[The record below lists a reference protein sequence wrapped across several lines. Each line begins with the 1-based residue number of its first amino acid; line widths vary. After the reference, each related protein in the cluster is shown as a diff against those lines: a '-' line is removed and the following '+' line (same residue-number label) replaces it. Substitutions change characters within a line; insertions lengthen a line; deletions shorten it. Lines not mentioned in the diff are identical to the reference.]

1 MALKDDLHGKLD
13 SLTAAERK
21 VATALLADYPFA
33 GLMTVV
39 ELAERSNVS
48 SQSILRLVAK
58 LDFHGYGDFQ
68 RALIS
73 EIKNGYKSPVTL
85 RESVSPPLCSSPSL
99 AEITDVTVRSIHET
113 VATMSEA
120 QFVTICEMIADTK
133 RSVFLIGGRM
143 SHTLATFLFR
153 HLRQIRPKVY
163 LIPEYEE
170 EWPEYLLRMG
180 RRDIVL
186 MFDYRRYQ
194 KDLERLAERA
204 VTDRGV
210 NIVLFTDK
218 WLSPVSKHSH
228 HILASNVEVGTPWD
242 TSLPLLL
249 VIEAIINRVSE
260 QDWNATRKRIRNWDD
275 LRSPAVSN
283 EKMDF
288 DES

>member
-13 SLTAAERK
+13 GLTAAERK
-21 VATALLADYPFA
+21 AATALLADYPFA
-33 GLMTVV
+33 GLLTIV
-39 ELAERSNVS
+39 ELSERANVS
-48 SQSILRLVAK
+48 SQSILRLISK
-58 LDFHGYGDFQ
+58 LGFNGYGDFQ
-68 RALIS
+68 RALMG
-73 EIKNGYKSPVTL
+73 EVKAGYQSPVTL
-85 RESVSPPLCSSPSL
+85 RATVGLLDSAPPSL
-99 AEITDVTVRSIHET
+99 SEITDVTVRSIHET
-113 VATMSEA
+113 VSSMSET
-120 QFVTICEMIADTK
+120 QFLAVCAMIADQK
-133 RSVFLIGGRM
+133 RSIFLIGGRM

-170 EWPEYLLRMG
+170 EWPEYLLRMS
-180 RRDIVL
+180 RKDIVL

-204 VTDRGV
+204 SKDRGAQ
-210 NIVLFTDK
+210 IVLFTDK
-218 WLSPVSKHSH
+218 WLSPVSKHSQQ
-228 HILASNVEVGTPWD
+228 ILASNVDVGTPWD

-260 QDWNATRKRIRNWDD
+260 QNWDGTRNRIQSWDD
-275 LRSPAVSN
+275 LRSPAVEN

>member
-13 SLTAAERK
+13 ELTAAERK
-21 VATALLADYPFA
+21 AATALLADYPFA
-33 GLMTVV
+33 GLLTIV
-39 ELAERSNVS
+39 ELSERSNVS
-48 SQSILRLVAK
+48 SQSILRLIAK
-58 LDFHGYGDFQ
+58 LGFHGYGDFQ
-68 RALIS
+68 RSLIG
-73 EIKNGYKSPVTL
+73 ELKAGYQSPVTL
-85 RESVSPPLCSSPSL
+85 HETVEQPDSATPSL
-99 AEITDVTVRSIHET
+99 SEITDVTVRSIQET
-113 VATMSEA
+113 VATMSET
-120 QFVTICEMIADTK
+120 QFLAVCEMIADRK

-180 RRDIVL
+180 RKDVVL

-204 VTDRGV
+204 ARDRGAH
-210 NIVLFTDK
+210 IVLFTDK
-218 WLSPVSKHSH
+218 WLSPVSKHSQQ
-228 HILASNVEVGTPWD
+228 ILASNVDVGTPWD

-260 QDWNATRKRIRNWDD
+260 QNWDATRNRIQTWDD

-288 DES
+288 DDP

>member
-13 SLTAAERK
+13 DLTAAERK

-33 GLMTVV
+33 GLLTIV
-39 ELAERSNVS
+39 ELSDRSNVS
-48 SQSILRLVAK
+48 SQSILRFIAK
-58 LDFHGYGDFQ
+58 LGFRGYGDFQ

-73 EIKNGYKSPVTL
+73 EVKAGYHSPVTL
-85 RESVSPPLCSSPSL
+85 HESAAPPDSAPPSL
-99 AEITDVTVRSIHET
+99 TEITDVTVRSIHET
-113 VATMSEA
+113 IAAMSEC
-120 QFVTICEMIADTK
+120 QFRTVCEMIADRK

-180 RRDIVL
+180 RKDVVL
-186 MFDYRRYQ
+186 MFDFRRYQ
-194 KDLERLAERA
+194 KDLERLADRA
-204 VTDRGV
+204 AKDRGAH
-210 NIVLFTDK
+210 IVLFTDK
-218 WLSPVSKHSH
+218 WLSPVSKHSQQ
-228 HILASNVEVGTPWD
+228 ILASNVDVGTPWD

-260 QDWNATRKRIRNWDD
+260 QNWDATRNRIQTWDD

-283 EKMDF
+283 ERMDF
-288 DES
+288 DET